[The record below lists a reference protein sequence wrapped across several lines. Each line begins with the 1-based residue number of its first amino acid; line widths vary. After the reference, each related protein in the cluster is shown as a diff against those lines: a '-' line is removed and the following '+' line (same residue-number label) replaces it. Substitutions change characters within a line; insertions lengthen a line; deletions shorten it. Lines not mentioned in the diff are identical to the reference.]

1 MKALTANDLL
11 TGEAVFWSKGRWV
24 RRFADAELFDG
35 EAAET
40 ALASA
45 VAEPTSWAGD
55 PPYLIDLQETPEGPA
70 PVSYRE
76 RLRALGPTNKPDHGK
91 QAEGG
96 SDIQALTHATGAAR
110 STGRVALIKRH

>member
-11 TGEAVFWSKGRWV
+11 TGEAVFWSDGRWV
-24 RRFADAELFDG
+24 RRFADAQLFDG
-35 EAAET
+35 DSAET
-40 ALASA
+40 ALATA
-45 VAEPTSWAGD
+45 VAQPGWAGD